1 MTMAQLLNTI
11 TSIFVGTTTN
21 GSSDNNGIIAWVGS
35 IITLINNNPLL
46 LLAVVL
52 PIALIAI
59 GVVRRLLSL

>member
-1 MTMAQLLNTI
+1 MNMAQLLNTI

-21 GSSDNNGIIAWVGS
+21 GNPDNNGIIAWVGS
-35 IITLINNNPLL
+35 IITLINQNPIL

-52 PIALIAI
+52 PISLIAI

>member
-1 MTMAQLLNTI
+1 MTMQQLLTTI
-11 TSIFVGTTTN
+11 TQIFVGTTTN
-21 GSSDNNGIIAWVGS
+21 GEPDGNGIIAWVGS
-35 IITLINNNPLL
+35 VITLINQNPIL

>member
-1 MTMAQLLNTI
+1 MTMAQLLTTI
-11 TSIFVGTTTN
+11 TQIFVGTTTN
-21 GSSDNNGIIAWVGS
+21 GQSDGNGIIAWVGS
-35 IITLINNNPLL
+35 IITLINDNPIL